1 MSPLAGLPS
10 YVFNVV
16 TRKLTFCILLGFLAA
31 KVGRKCFL
39 FSTFSSKDF
48 SYVFFNCSVLNAYS
62 VVEI

>member
-48 SYVFFNCSVLNAYS
+48 SYVFF
-62 VVEI
+62 